1 MLFQCLPL
9 ETQLL
14 GELQQRKFQDDDD
27 GEGNRRNKKIKKLH
41 FKRQQQTT
49 KIISLRIPFR
59 FVRFVSFGRRILK
72 ILAFV
77 VSDWVRITK
86 RL

>member
-1 MLFQCLPL
+1 MRGLPL

-14 GELQQRKFQDDDD
+14 GELQQKKLQDDDD

-41 FKRQQQTT
+41 FKRQQHTT

-59 FVRFVSFGRRILK
+59 FVRLCHSGDEILK

-77 VSDWVRITK
+77 VSDWVRVSK